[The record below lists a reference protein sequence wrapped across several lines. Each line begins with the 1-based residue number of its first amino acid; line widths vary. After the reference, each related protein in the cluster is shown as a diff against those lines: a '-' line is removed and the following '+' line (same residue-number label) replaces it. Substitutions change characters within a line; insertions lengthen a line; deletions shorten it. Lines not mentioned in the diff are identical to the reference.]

1 MGLPMARQETH
12 LGAQSHVMGRQT
24 AIGRANLSME
34 TQVPAVS
41 QKRWAPMS
49 NQGTV
54 IREKLTQK
62 KKKSII
68 LKSSRMSRL

>member
-1 MGLPMARQETH
+1 MARQETH

-24 AIGRANLSME
+24 AIGRENLSME

-41 QKRWAPMS
+41 LKRWAPMS
-49 NQGTV
+49 NQATI

-62 KKKSII
+62 KKKGIN